1 MPARELIGPCDLE
14 VGRKEL
20 VPACLHNGI
29 VGRGSAEVC
38 YPYLSRLFPTYID
51 ELVGRLGR
59 FDSAGVE
66 EEGRLAMPGYPM
78 LASPDEVHMG
88 KSAENRPARAEY
100 GAE

>member
-66 EEGRLAMPGYPM
+66 AAARVSGEVGRVTRGRYKRGDWQCRGIPC
-78 LASPDEVHMG
+78 
-88 KSAENRPARAEY
+88 
-100 GAE
+100 